1 MAQVGVVY
9 KPQQTSRRQPL
20 TLQELGLAD
29 REVNYVRIQ
38 WVDLINS
45 VRFRILPVSYFIRL
59 CETARPGV
67 CLSKATLGLVG
78 IGMAEGFIGT
88 GEYLYAIDLSSFRLC
103 PYAPGHAV
111 VMGWF
116 QEKIPPPG
124 GTLAAP
130 LCPRTLL
137 QNVLDEAKAKAG
149 LSFLAGFEHEFI
161 LLSATS
167 PKLVTVNDAGYSC
180 SAKSRTGTVE
190 YVVMEEIA
198 DALQAAGIE
207 LQMVHAEAAPGQ
219 FEVITGPLSPLEAA
233 DAVVHTR
240 ETIYNIASKHGLRAT
255 FAPRLHTDSCG
266 SGAHVHFSVHSDE
279 PQAPDTR
286 RDANLAPTLNATER
300 SFLQGILERLPS
312 LCALTLPL
320 GASYARMLDGIWAG
334 GTYSCWGTDNKDTPL
349 RLTGVPGAHHFELKT
364 SDGTA
369 NPYLVLAGTL
379 AAGLQGVVE
388 RKELLSGDCV
398 KPAASMSEEERRAVG
413 LENPLRLPQTLGD
426 ARKLFQEDMYL
437 KEKLGEEFVT
447 KYSAFMEEHMSL
459 PSEEEAVR
467 RLVEYY

>member
-219 FEVITGPLSPLEAA
+219 VDLSSIHAG
-233 DAVVHTR
+233 R
-240 ETIYNIASKHGLRAT
+240 
-255 FAPRLHTDSCG
+255 
-266 SGAHVHFSVHSDE
+266 
-279 PQAPDTR
+279 
-286 RDANLAPTLNATER
+286 
-300 SFLQGILERLPS
+300 
-312 LCALTLPL
+312 ALTSHAVSSVR
-320 GASYARMLDGIWAG
+320 G
-334 GTYSCWGTDNKDTPL
+334 
-349 RLTGVPGAHHFELKT
+349 HHRPTF
-364 SDGTA
+364 
-369 NPYLVLAGTL
+369 
-379 AAGLQGVVE
+379 
-388 RKELLSGDCV
+388 
-398 KPAASMSEEERRAVG
+398 
-413 LENPLRLPQTLGD
+413 
-426 ARKLFQEDMYL
+426 
-437 KEKLGEEFVT
+437 
-447 KYSAFMEEHMSL
+447 
-459 PSEEEAVR
+459 PS
-467 RLVEYY
+467 